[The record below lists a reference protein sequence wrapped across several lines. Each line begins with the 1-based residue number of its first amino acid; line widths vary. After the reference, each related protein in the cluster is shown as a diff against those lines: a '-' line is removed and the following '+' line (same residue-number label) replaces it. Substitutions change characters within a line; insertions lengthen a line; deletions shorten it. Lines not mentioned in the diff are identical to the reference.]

1 MRRLR
6 PVDRLSDVSEWD
18 DATIS
23 DEERK
28 WQWNVLFLDG
38 FMPFLYHSVLQVVE
52 RAEYAGYEFRTAKSQ
67 RNIKT
72 DNSLVRMDYLQRR
85 PGSQVRYLQSL
96 FGTINKMFLHTAFLE
111 GPTKLIIC
119 CTWFET
125 VGRCPV
131 AGNQLVRE
139 NSELD
144 WNRDS
149 RHCFLETCYQVP
161 VAIWPC
167 DPLNLLPGDDPR
179 RLYYDVIDRNQD
191 QES

>member
-28 WQWNVLFLDG
+28 WQSMERKVTVSLWNVLFLDG

-72 DNSLVRMDYLQRR
+72 DNSRVRMDYLQRR
-85 PGSQVRYLQSL
+85 PGSQRRYLQSL
-96 FGTINKMFLHTAFLE
+96 FGTINKMFLHTAFP
-111 GPTKLIIC
+111 G
-119 CTWFET
+119 
-125 VGRCPV
+125 G
-131 AGNQLVRE
+131 ANQTNHLLHLVRDGG
-139 NSELD
+139 SMSSG
-144 WNRDS
+144 WQPTGS
-149 RHCFLETCYQVP
+149 
-161 VAIWPC
+161 
-167 DPLNLLPGDDPR
+167 
-179 RLYYDVIDRNQD
+179 
-191 QES
+191 